1 MERLSRARDGEI
13 AQPIKVQSAK
23 ERGFSVEFR
32 EAVNPKETAIQQN
45 IYSANR
51 MKRGRGERGERRE
64 GSFYKHACE
73 PGLYNVRNLHLYR

>member
-1 MERLSRARDGEI
+1 MERFSWARDGEI

-23 ERGFSVEFR
+23 ERGFSVEFG

-51 MKRGRGERGERRE
+51 MKGGRGERRDGWMD
-64 GSFYKHACE
+64 GWM
-73 PGLYNVRNLHLYR
+73 